1 MSDRFPNGAIV
12 SYPYLWRWQAEEGR
26 EHGEKDRPVCLA
38 LTVPDP
44 RQNITH
50 LVILPISG
58 TLPRNDQ
65 TALEIPDLE
74 LRRAGLSVFKRGWIT
89 VSEYNYDVAER
100 SFHFEPAQTPRP
112 LRSALPR
119 RHSPGVAAGPRSPC
133 GPYRSHPIMMR
144 GVSLRSEAGGCIRRR
159 GGGA

>member
-1 MSDRFPNGAIV
+1 MTTDRFPNGTIV
-12 SYPYLWRWQAEEGR
+12 SYPYLWRWQAAEGR

-58 TLPRNDQ
+58 TPPRSDQ
-65 TALEIPDLE
+65 TVLEIPDLE

-89 VSEYNYDVAER
+89 VSEYNYDIAER
-100 SFHFEPAQTPRP
+100 SWFFDTAQSPRG
-112 LRSALPR
+112 RF
-119 RHSPGVAAGPRSPC
+119 GPRFLEDI
-133 GPYRSHPIMMR
+133 RQA
-144 GVSLRSEAGGCIRRR
+144 LRPVLAAHAGRIDRTR
-159 GGGA
+159 